1 MRASL
6 RVPVALS
13 VGVVIGIGVSLG
25 HAVFADRSDV
35 PVADAAH
42 TLPVADLQN
51 FVLVMERVRRD
62 YVEPVSDQKLL
73 DLALRG
79 MLSGLDPHSSYMD
92 KDEFKDMDAMTSGEF
107 GGLGIEVTSDS
118 GVVRV
123 VSPIDDTPAAKAGM
137 KAGDLIVK
145 IDGTAV
151 TGMSLADAVHKM
163 RGKPGTKIVLT
174 VIRKDTPKPLEVT
187 LTREVIHVKSVRSKM
202 LEPGYGYLR
211 ISQFSASTGDSL
223 RKQLQELMKEKDG
236 ATKGLVLDLR
246 NNPGGVLTAAVKV
259 VNAFVDS
266 GDIVSIR
273 GRDKSS
279 NHVWKAEAGKQIYTG
294 PMVVLVNGGSASAS
308 EIVAGALKDD
318 RRAVLVGTR
327 TFGKGSVQTI
337 MPMSNGTALRLTTAR
352 YYTPSGRSI
361 QGEGILPDIELR
373 PIKVDAQDGKGLTIH
388 ESDLTG
394 HLENSTSTEFKAQEE
409 AAKKIDEA
417 ERKIAKEDYDLYQGL
432 MILKGLASVSPVA
445 ATAAAK

>member
-6 RVPVALS
+6 RVPVALG
-13 VGVVIGIGVSLG
+13 VGVVIGIGVSIG
-25 HAVFADRSDV
+25 HAVFADRTDA
-35 PVADAAH
+35 PAADATSA
-42 TLPVADLQN
+42 LPVGDLQN
-51 FVLVMERVRRD
+51 FVMVMERVRRD

-92 KDEFKDMDAMTSGEF
+92 KNEFKDMDAMTSGEF

-123 VSPIDDTPAAKAGM
+123 VSPIDDTPAAKAGV

-174 VIRKDTPKPLEVT
+174 IIRKDSPKPLEVS
-187 LTREVIHVKSVRSKM
+187 LTREIIHVKSVRSKM
-202 LEPGYGYLR
+202 LEPGYGYVR

-223 RKQLQELMKEKDG
+223 RKQLQELMQEKQG
-236 ATKGLVLDLR
+236 ATKGIILDLR

-279 NHVWKAEAGKQIYTG
+279 NHVWKAQSGEQVYAG
-294 PMVVLVNGGSASAS
+294 PLVVLVNGGSASAS

-373 PIKVDAQDGKGLTIH
+373 PIKVDAQDDKGLTIH

-394 HLENSTSTEFKAQEE
+394 HLENSTSAEFKAQED

-417 ERKIAKEDYDLYQGL
+417 EQKLAKEDYDLYQGL
-432 MILKGLASVSPVA
+432 MILKGLAAVSPG
-445 ATAAAK
+445 ATK